1 MPESTHNEATPL
13 PKPKKGGIRDAK
25 RKAEEAEREKRVMEM
40 VLGGYTFA
48 RIAEVLGYADA
59 SGAHRAYR
67 RGLDK
72 TVRPA
77 ADEVR
82 AQEEERLDHLTRVWL
97 PLALG
102 LNGAPPNRQAAEIMM
117 KVMDRRA
124 RMFGV
129 DAPVKV
135 EATVETVTSGA
146 SIDAEVARLA
156 ALLAQQEA
164 PKP

>member
-1 MPESTHNEATPL
+1 MSDATHSESTPL
-13 PKPKKGGIRDAK
+13 PKPKKGGR
-25 RKAEEAEREKRVMEM
+25 RTPQRLAEEAEREKRVMEM

-59 SGAHRAYR
+59 SGAHRAYK

-77 ADEVR
+77 AEEVR

-102 LNGAPPNRQAAEIMM
+102 LNGAAPNRQAAEIMM

-124 RMFGV
+124 KMFGV
-129 DAPVKV
+129 DAPTKV
-135 EATVETVTSGA
+135 EAKVEQVTSGA
-146 SIDAEVARLA
+146 SIDQEVARLA
-156 ALLAQQEA
+156 AVLAQEQA
-164 PKP
+164 TK

>member
-1 MPESTHNEATPL
+1 MSESTPTEAIPL
-13 PKPKKGGIRDAK
+13 PKPKKGGK
-25 RKAEEAEREKRVMEM
+25 RTPQRLAEEREREKRVMEM
-40 VLGGYTFA
+40 VLGGYTFT
-48 RIAEVLGYADA
+48 RIAEVVGYADA
-59 SGAHRAYR
+59 SGAYRAYK
-67 RGLDK
+67 RGLEA

-102 LNGAPPNRQAAEIMM
+102 LNGAAPNRQAAEIMM

-124 RMFGV
+124 KMFGV
-129 DAPVKV
+129 DAPTKV
-135 EATVETVTSGA
+135 EAKVEQVTSGV

-156 ALLAQQEA
+156 ALMAQEQA
-164 PKP
+164 TK